1 MRVYTPLPHREGPE
15 VALLGHLYMH
25 GREHHGGRE
34 AQEQDGAVQ
43 GMLGVAPQ
51 QEPEQ
56 TVEKGQQEG

>member
-1 MRVYTPLPHREGPE
+1 MRVYTPLPHKEGPG
-15 VALLGHLYMH
+15 VGLLYMH
-25 GREHHGGRE
+25 CRERHGGRE

-56 TVEKGQQEG
+56 TIEKGQQKG